1 MECNVLSVNTTIS
14 RFVSNAVMKVDP
26 LPILRSP
33 AELVGT
39 GDQSVK
45 DSELENRIS
54 KGSWTVVPIVLV
66 PKAMMCLEL
75 SETITCFATV
85 GALLAP
91 ATSTKSTALAASPP
105 LLSQ

>member
-1 MECNVLSVNTTIS
+1 MLSVKITIS
-14 RFVSNAVMKVDP
+14 RFVSIAAIKVDP

-33 AELVGT
+33 AELVGV

-54 KGSWTVVPIVLV
+54 KGSWTAVPIVFV
-66 PKAMMCLEL
+66 PKAITCLEL

-91 ATSTKSTALAASPP
+91 ATSIKLIALADVPP
-105 LLSQ
+105 VLSQ